1 MPTIGI
7 KRDLLFQ
14 SLGKTYSEYIVGHI
28 NTFYRLWTRLT
39 DNNNLF
45 CIKYS

>member
-14 SLGKTYSEYIVGHI
+14 KLGKTYSKC
-28 NTFYRLWTRLT
+28 TQC
-39 DNNNLF
+39 NLATYASDREDRGYGAIAKS
-45 CIKYS
+45 C